1 MMKLSSAEIKKI
13 LPHRYPLLL
22 IDRIEA
28 LEPGQSARA
37 LRCVT
42 EHEALFGGQR
52 SSVLPETLII
62 ESLAQTGA
70 CALLT
75 LPEFVGKTA
84 YFGGIK
90 SAEFMCPVYPGD
102 VLELEVKLEK
112 IKSSIG
118 SGKATAKVAGQV
130 VCLAE
135 LTFMIG

>member
-1 MMKLSSAEIKKI
+1 MKLSSAEIKKI

-22 IDRIEA
+22 IDRIEE

-52 SSVLPETLII
+52 ASVLPETLII

-90 SAEFMCPVYPGD
+90 SAEFMRSVYPGD

>member
-1 MMKLSSAEIKKI
+1 MTGVQTCA
-13 LPHRYPLLL
+13 LPIY
-22 IDRIEA
+22 
-28 LEPGQSARA
+28 
-37 LRCVT
+37 
-42 EHEALFGGQR
+42 EALFTGQG
-52 SSVLPETLII
+52 SAVLPETLII
-62 ESLAQTGA
+62 GSLAQTGA
-70 CALLT
+70 CALLM
-75 LPEFVGKTA
+75 LLEFVGKTA

-90 SAEFMCPVYPGD
+90 AAEFMCPVYPRD

>member
-1 MMKLSSAEIKKI
+1 MKLSSAEIKKI
-13 LPHRYPLLL
+13 LPHRYSLLL
-22 IDRIEA
+22 IDRIEE
-28 LEPGQSARA
+28 LEPGKSARA

-42 EHEALFGGQR
+42 EHEALFTGQELA
-52 SSVLPETLII
+52 VLPETLII
-62 ESLAQTGA
+62 GSLAQTGA

-75 LPEFVGKTA
+75 LSGFVGKTA
-84 YFGGIK
+84 YFSGSK
-90 SAEFMCPVYPGD
+90 AAEFMCPVYPGE

-118 SGKATAKVAGQV
+118 SGKATAKVDGQV

>member
-1 MMKLSSAEIKKI
+1 M
-13 LPHRYPLLL
+13 
-22 IDRIEA
+22 
-28 LEPGQSARA
+28 
-37 LRCVT
+37 
-42 EHEALFGGQR
+42 
-52 SSVLPETLII
+52 PETLII

-90 SAEFMCPVYPGD
+90 AAEFIRPVYPGD

>member
-1 MMKLSSAEIKKI
+1 MKLSSAEIKKI

-22 IDRIEA
+22 IDRIEE
-28 LEPGQSARA
+28 LEPGKSARA

-42 EHEALFGGQR
+42 EHEALFAGQEL
-52 SSVLPETLII
+52 SVLPETLII

>member
-1 MMKLSSAEIKKI
+1 M
-13 LPHRYPLLL
+13 PHRYPLLL
-22 IDRIEA
+22 IDRIEE
-28 LEPGQSARA
+28 LEPGKSARA

-42 EHEALFGGQR
+42 EQEALFTEQG
-52 SSVLPETLII
+52 SAVLSETLII
-62 ESLAQTGA
+62 GSLAQTRA

-75 LPEFVGKTA
+75 LPEFVGETA

-90 SAEFMCPVYPGD
+90 AAEFMCPVYPRD

-130 VCLAE
+130 VCLTE
-135 LTFMIG
+135 LAFMIG

>member
-1 MMKLSSAEIKKI
+1 M

-22 IDRIEA
+22 IDRIEE
-28 LEPGQSARA
+28 LEPGKSARA

-42 EHEALFGGQR
+42 EQEALFAGQG

-62 ESLAQTGA
+62 GSLAQTGA

-90 SAEFMCPVYPGD
+90 AAEFMCSVYPRD

-130 VCLAE
+130 VCLVE
-135 LTFMIG
+135 LAFMIG

>member
-1 MMKLSSAEIKKI
+1 MKLSSAEIKKI
-13 LPHRYPLLL
+13 LPHRYPLL
-22 IDRIEA
+22 IDRIEE
-28 LEPGQSARA
+28 LEPGKSARA

-42 EHEALFGGQR
+42 
-52 SSVLPETLII
+52 
-62 ESLAQTGA
+62 QTGA
-70 CALLT
+70 CALLM
-75 LPEFVGKTA
+75 LLEFVGKTA

-90 SAEFMCPVYPGD
+90 AAEFMCPVYPRD

-135 LTFMIG
+135 LAFMIG

>member
-1 MMKLSSAEIKKI
+1 MKLSSAEIKKI
-13 LPHRYPLLL
+13 LPHRYPLL
-22 IDRIEA
+22 IDRIEE
-28 LEPGQSARA
+28 LEPGKSARA

-42 EHEALFGGQR
+42 EHEALFTWQG
-52 SSVLPETLII
+52 SAVLPETLII
-62 ESLAQTGA
+62 GSLAQTGA
-70 CALLT
+70 CALLM
-75 LPEFVGKTA
+75 LLEFVGKTA

-90 SAEFMCPVYPGD
+90 AAEFMCPVYPGD

>member
-1 MMKLSSAEIKKI
+1 MKLSSAEIKKI

-22 IDRIEA
+22 IDRVEE
-28 LEPGQSARA
+28 LEPGKSARA

-42 EHEALFGGQR
+42 EHEALFAGQELA
-52 SSVLPETLII
+52 VLPETLII

-90 SAEFMCPVYPGD
+90 AAEFMRPVYPGD

-118 SGKATAKVAGQV
+118 SGKATSKVAGQV

>member
-1 MMKLSSAEIKKI
+1 MKLSSAEIKKI

-22 IDRIEA
+22 IDRVEE
-28 LEPGQSARA
+28 LEPGKSARA

-42 EHEALFGGQR
+42 EHEALFAEQELA
-52 SSVLPETLII
+52 VLPETLII

-90 SAEFMCPVYPGD
+90 AAEFMRPVYPGD